1 MALLMRA
8 FSFHELVDQPD
19 NDLVGM
25 IEEVDR
31 ETSLFGF
38 EMLQFLLNRRFPFLV
53 AIKIFFSVPSLG
65 M

>member
-38 EMLQFLLNRRFPFLV
+38 EMLQFLLNRRL
-53 AIKIFFSVPSLG
+53 
-65 M
+65 